1 MTESHT
7 GTHQVDQQHRGLR
20 LSATWILAILTIPA
34 AIAVFLFG
42 MAAVM
47 SLAGCTDQACAH
59 KGPNEFW
66 FGILFYGAP
75 VVPIVTIVVSIFTAR
90 LRRGILVPLAAL
102 ALLAID
108 FAVLALT
115 FRS

>member
-7 GTHQVDQQHRGLR
+7 DTQQAEQHRGLR
-20 LSATWILAILTIPA
+20 LSATWVLAILTIPA

-47 SLAGCTDQACAH
+47 SLAGCTDQTCAH
-59 KGPNEFW
+59 AGPGEFW
-66 FGILFYGAP
+66 FGVLFYGALAVP
-75 VVPIVTIVVSIFTAR
+75 VVTIAVSFFTAR
-90 LRRGILVPLAAL
+90 LRRGIVVPLVAL
-102 ALLAID
+102 AVLAID
-108 FAVLALT
+108 FAVLFLT

>member
-7 GTHQVDQQHRGLR
+7 DTQHAEQRR
-20 LSATWILAILTIPA
+20 LSVTWVLAILTIPA
-34 AIAVFLFG
+34 AMAVFLYG

-47 SLAGCTDQACAH
+47 SLAGCTDQTCAH

-66 FGILFYGAP
+66 FGILFYGAMVVP
-75 VVPIVTIVVSIFTAR
+75 VVTIAVSAFTAR
-90 LRRGILVPLAAL
+90 LRRGIVVPLLAL
-102 ALLAID
+102 ALLATD

-115 FRS
+115 VRP